1 MSRGGAEGMSARTV
15 VTGSSLAV
23 VIAVAFA
30 LPDAVMPVDTA
41 AHTVHEFAAG
51 EPGDPKQPFR
61 VVEIMMTDGPGTMSY
76 KPNKIQVRKGEQ
88 IKLILKNVGMV
99 DHEFLIDSFA
109 NNAKH
114 KKEME
119 KNPEMEH
126 DEPNGA
132 RLKPNTTTEILWRFS
147 KAGTFEFACLIP
159 GHYDTGMKGTFVV
172 N

>member
-1 MSRGGAEGMSARTV
+1 MSRIGLAGSVAIAAVCGLALMQGGD
-15 VTGSSLAV
+15 LAPR
-23 VIAVAFA
+23 A
-30 LPDAVMPVDTA
+30 A
-41 AHTVHEFAAG
+41 AHTEHVFAAG
-51 EPGDPKQPFR
+51 EPGDPKKPFR
-61 VVEIMMTDGPGTMSY
+61 VVEIMMTDGPGTMAY
-76 KPNKIQVRKGEQ
+76 KPDKIEVRKGEQ
-88 IKLILKNVGMV
+88 IKLTIKNAGMV

-132 RLKPNTTTEILWRFS
+132 RLKPNTTAEILWRFT

-159 GHYDTGMKGTFVV
+159 GHYETGMKGTIVV
-172 N
+172 K